1 MTKYEVPV
9 ETAAEKHGSWYRS
22 NGQTITLK
30 PNNNNYAKHDSGI
43 KEKSYQ
49 STPHCSYTSVSNESD
64 NNIL

>member
-43 KEKSYQ
+43 KEKSNQ
-49 STPHCSYTSVSNESD
+49 
-64 NNIL
+64 